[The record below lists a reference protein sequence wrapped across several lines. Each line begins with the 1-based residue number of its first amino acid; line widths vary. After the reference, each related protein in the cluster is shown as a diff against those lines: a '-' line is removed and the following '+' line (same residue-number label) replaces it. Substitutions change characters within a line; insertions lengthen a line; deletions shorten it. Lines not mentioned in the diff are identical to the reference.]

1 MMAIDEIRD
10 QINWVM
16 RNALRRLVAVI
27 AILLNVPRN
36 PESGMP

>member
-16 RNALRRLVAVI
+16 RNAVRRLVAVV
-27 AILLNVPRN
+27 AIVLNVPRN

>member
-1 MMAIDEIRD
+1 MMALDEIRD
-10 QINWVM
+10 QNNWVM
-16 RNALRRLVAVI
+16 RNAVRRLVAVI

>member
-16 RNALRRLVAVI
+16 RNAVRRLVAVV